1 MRGPILCLFAAGF
14 LGCTGT
20 RGPRIDKIFESF
32 SSKSP
37 GCSVGVSQNGKT
49 VFQKS
54 YGMADLEHDIP
65 LTPES
70 TFYMASVS
78 KQFTAMSVLLLAE
91 DGKIQLND
99 SIRKTIPELP
109 DYANRITLYHLL
121 THTSGV
127 RDYLK
132 LGALAGLPADS
143 VYTDRSAL
151 HMIARQSALNFEP
164 GSEFL
169 YSNSGYVLLSLV
181 VKRVAGENLDAFAR
195 EKIFGPLGMNATR
208 FQHDHSSLVPG
219 KAFGYQRR
227 DGVWH
232 TSNSML
238 DVVGDGG
245 LYSSAADMLRWLAN
259 FDDPK
264 VGAKA
269 LKIMR
274 TAGKLR
280 SGREIPYGMGLAP
293 GNIRGLATVEH
304 GGALAG
310 YRTDVL
316 LFPAQRLSVVC
327 LCNNGSVNPS
337 DLAGKMAE
345 LYLAADMK
353 SPAAAAKRNVSG
365 TSLSAEAVHAKAG
378 LYRREEGGYIEIV
391 ERDGKL
397 FRRGAPNDLIALDN
411 RRFTDKDAPEGWELE
426 FDGSNPAKSLEL
438 SQPGDPPAHFERA
451 TPVALSESEMKAYIG
466 DFESAEL
473 DARYRILADAQ
484 GLSVEAGDEP
494 GRKIESTGADR
505 MRAGGLELV
514 FHRDSTGRVDGFYLN
529 FGRGRNVR
537 FRRI

>member
-1 MRGPILCLFAAGF
+1 MRGPILWLFAAGF
-14 LGCTGT
+14 LAAQDQGSQ
-20 RGPRIDKIFESF
+20 IDKMFESF
-32 SSKSP
+32 SGKSP
-37 GCSVGVSQNGKT
+37 GCSVGVSRNGKT

-91 DGKIQLND
+91 DGKIQLSD
-99 SIRKTIPELP
+99 SIRKTIPDLP

-127 RDYLK
+127 RDYLT
-132 LGALAGLPADS
+132 LGALAGLPEDS

-151 HMIARQSALNFEP
+151 HMITRQSALNFEP

-227 DGVWH
+227 GGVWH

-269 LKIMR
+269 LETMR
-274 TAGKLR
+274 IAGKLR

-293 GNIRGLATVEH
+293 GNVRGLATVQH
-304 GGALAG
+304 GGGLAG
-310 YRTDVL
+310 YRTHVL
-316 LFPAQRLSVVC
+316 WFPAQRLSVVC
-327 LCNNGSVNPS
+327 LCNNGSANPS

-345 LYLAADMK
+345 LYLSADMK
-353 SPAAAAKRNVSG
+353 SPAVAAKRNVSAI
-365 TSLSAEAVHAKAG
+365 SLSAEEVHAKAG
-378 LYRREEGGYIEIV
+378 LYRREEGGYIDIV

-397 FRRGAPNDLIALDN
+397 FRSGAPNNLIALDN
-411 RRFTDKDAPEGWELE
+411 RRFTDKDAPEGWELQ
-426 FDGSNPAKSLEL
+426 FDSGNPAKSLEL
-438 SQPGDPPAHFERA
+438 RQPGDPPAHFERA
-451 TPVALSESEMKAYIG
+451 TPVALSEGEMKAYIG

-473 DARYRILADAQ
+473 GAKYRILADAQ

-505 MRAGGLELV
+505 MRAGGLEIM
-514 FHRDSTGRVDGFYLN
+514 FHRDSAGKVDGFYLSA
-529 FGRGRNVR
+529 GRVRNVQ